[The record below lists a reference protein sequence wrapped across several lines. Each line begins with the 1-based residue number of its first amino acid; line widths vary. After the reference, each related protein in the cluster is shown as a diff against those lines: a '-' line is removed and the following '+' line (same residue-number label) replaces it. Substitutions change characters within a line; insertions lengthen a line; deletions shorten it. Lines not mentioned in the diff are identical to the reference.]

1 MMPHLQELIDWIIA
15 EGLSTDTI
23 ETVLQ
28 GVAERLMDLGYPII
42 RASIAMPSIDPV
54 QRGSSVAWYRS
65 SGFLTEVQGHDE
77 AGQELFQRSPV
88 AYLLANDLDYA
99 RWKLPPGP
107 DAPPIP
113 LLTEL
118 AELGATD
125 YLMKLARF
133 PGDTALAGVSFSLAV
148 DHPEGFSDHQIAEL
162 RRLMPALTLT
172 CCRIAT
178 TRVATDVLAVY
189 TGAGS
194 SSRILGGHIRRGDG
208 TAIYAAILLADLKN
222 FTSLNERHAPE
233 RIVAWLNE
241 HFEAIGA
248 PVEQEGGEILKFM
261 GDSLL
266 AIFPADIDN
275 PAEACRR
282 ALSAAR
288 TAMDA
293 NADVN
298 RRREEAGQPGL
309 LVDIVLHV
317 GEVFY
322 GNVGAAR
329 RLDFTAI
336 GRAVNEAARMEKLA
350 DEIGH
355 SLLASADFVSQT
367 PGRFEKAG
375 IFPLKGVARP
385 AAIYAWP
392 D

>member
-1 MMPHLQELIDWIIA
+1 MPRLQDLIDWIIA

-23 ETVLQ
+23 ETILQ
-28 GVAERLMDLGYPII
+28 GVAERLTDLGYPIL
-42 RASIAMPSIDPV
+42 RASIAMPSIDPL
-54 QRGSSVAWYRS
+54 QRGFSVAWYRS
-65 SGFLTEVQGHDE
+65 SGFSTEVQGHDE
-77 AGQELFQRSPV
+77 AGKELFRRSPIS
-88 AYLLANDLDYA
+88 YLLANNQQYA
-99 RWKLPPGP
+99 RWRLPPGP

-125 YLMKLARF
+125 YLMKLVSF
-133 PGDTALAGVSFSLAV
+133 PGDTALAGVSFSIAV
-148 DHPEGFSDHQIAEL
+148 DDPDGFSDRLIADLEKL
-162 RRLMPALTLT
+162 VPALSLA

-178 TRVATDVLAVY
+178 TRVAADVLAVY
-189 TGAGS
+189 TGTRT
-194 SSRILGGHIRRGDG
+194 SSRILSGHIRRGDG
-208 TAIYAAILLADLKN
+208 TAVYAAILLADLKS
-222 FTSLNERHAPE
+222 FTSLNEKHAPE

-248 PVEQEGGEILKFM
+248 PVEQAGGEILKFM

-266 AIFPADIDN
+266 AIFSADIDN
-275 PAEACRR
+275 PAEACGR

-288 TAMDA
+288 AAMDA

-298 RRREEAGQPGL
+298 RRRAEAGEPEL

-322 GNVGAAR
+322 GNVGALR

-336 GRAVNEAARMEKLA
+336 GRAVNETARMEKLA
-350 DEIGH
+350 DIVGR
-355 SLLASADFVSQT
+355 SLLASADFISQA

-375 IFPLKGVARP
+375 TFPLKGVARP
-385 AAIYAWP
+385 ATIYAWP

>member
-1 MMPHLQELIDWIIA
+1 MPRLQDLIDWIIA
-15 EGLSTDTI
+15 EGLSADTI
-23 ETVLQ
+23 ETLLL
-28 GVAERLMDLGYPII
+28 GVAERLTELGCPIL
-42 RASIAMPSIDPV
+42 RASIAMPSIDPL
-54 QRGSSVAWYRS
+54 QRGISVAWYRS
-65 SGFLTEVQGHDE
+65 SGFSTEVQGHDE
-77 AGQELFQRSPV
+77 AGQELFRRSPIS
-88 AYLLANDLDYA
+88 YLLENNQQYA
-99 RWKLPPGP
+99 RWRLPPGP

-125 YLMKLARF
+125 YLMRLVPF
-133 PGDTALAGVSFSLAV
+133 PGDTRLAGVSFSIAV
-148 DHPEGFSDHQIAEL
+148 DDPDGFSNSLIADLE
-162 RRLMPALTLT
+162 RLVPALSLAW
-172 CCRIAT
+172 CRIAT
-178 TRVATDVLAVY
+178 TRIARDVLAVY
-189 TGAGS
+189 TGTRTS
-194 SSRILGGHIRRGDG
+194 EHILSGHIRRGDG
-208 TAIYAAILLADLKN
+208 TAVYAAILLADLKN
-222 FTSLNERHAPE
+222 FTSLNEKHQPE

-266 AIFPADIDN
+266 AIFPTDIDN
-275 PAEACRR
+275 PAEACWR

-288 TAMDA
+288 TAVDA

-298 RRREEAGQPGL
+298 RGRAEAGEPEL

-350 DEIGH
+350 DDIGH
-355 SLLASADFVSQT
+355 SLLASADFVLQA

-392 D
+392 H

>member
-1 MMPHLQELIDWIIA
+1 MPHLQELIDWIIA

-28 GVAERLMDLGYPII
+28 GVAERLTDIGYSIV
-42 RASIAMPSIDPV
+42 RASIAMPSIDPL

-65 SGFLTEVQGHDE
+65 SGFLTEIQGHDA

-88 AYLLANDLDYA
+88 AYLLTNDLDYA

-133 PGDTALAGVSFSLAV
+133 PGDTALAGVSFSMAV
-148 DHPEGFSDHQIAEL
+148 DQPEGFSDHQIAGL
-162 RRLMPALTLT
+162 RQLMPALTLT

-194 SSRILGGHIRRGDG
+194 SGRILSGHIRRGDG

-222 FTSLNERHAPE
+222 FTSLNERHAPD

-266 AIFPADIDN
+266 AIFPADIDR
-275 PAEACRR
+275 PAEACSR

-293 NADVN
+293 NAEVN
-298 RRREEAGQPGL
+298 RRRAERGEPEL

-350 DEIGH
+350 DVIGR
-355 SLLASADFVSQT
+355 SLLASADFVSQAL
-367 PGRFEKAG
+367 GRFEEAG
-375 IFPLKGVARP
+375 TFPLKGVARP
-385 AAIYAWP
+385 ATIYAWP

>member
-1 MMPHLQELIDWIIA
+1 MPHLQELIDWVIA
-15 EGLSTDTI
+15 EGLTTNTI
-23 ETVLQ
+23 DTVLQ
-28 GVAERLMDLGYPII
+28 GVAERLTDLGYPIL
-42 RASIAMPSIDPV
+42 RASIAMPSIDPL

-65 SGFLTEVQGHDE
+65 SGFQTEVQGHDE
-77 AGQELFQRSPV
+77 ESQELFRRSPV
-88 AYLLANDLDYA
+88 AYLLTNNIDYA

-107 DAPPIP
+107 DAPPIR

-125 YLMKLARF
+125 YVTKLARF

-148 DHPEGFSDHQIAEL
+148 DNPEGFSDQQIIAL
-162 RRLMPALTLT
+162 RQLMPALTLT

-178 TRVATDVLAVY
+178 TRVAADVLAIY
-189 TGAGS
+189 TGAGTS
-194 SSRILGGHIRRGDG
+194 GRILSGHIRRGDG

-222 FTSLNERHAPE
+222 FTSLNENHEPE

-266 AIFPADIDN
+266 AIFPADIGN
-275 PAEACRR
+275 PGEACQR
-282 ALSAAR
+282 ALLAAR
-288 TAMDA
+288 AAMEA

-298 RRREEAGQPGL
+298 RRRAKTGEPQL

-336 GRAVNEAARMEKLA
+336 GRVVNEVARMEKLA
-350 DEIGH
+350 DEIGY
-355 SLLASADFVSQT
+355 SLLASADFVSQA

-375 IFPLKGVARP
+375 VYALKGVAQP

-392 D
+392 E